1 MSPTLA
7 ADVASRRDEPRRVV
21 TTDLT
26 LYPHRRSPS
35 RSETSMHVLAAIG
48 CFAVGCLIGAVL
60 PRPLEQDKRAWR
72 RVKRGDE
79 LNRDQPPK
87 FTRTPPDASDVDA
100 DRKRIHT
107 DMLHARLPPRT
118 TPQFPRSL
126 TSRFPPRPRTRTGTP
141 RVRARWT
148 RRPPRVHPPR
158 ESTGKTSSHSSRAP
172 RASLPRPICD
182 EKSIK
187 R

>member
-35 RSETSMHVLAAIG
+35 SFDKTIMHVLAAIG

-79 LNRDQPPK
+79 LNRDQPSK
-87 FTRTPPDASDVDA
+87 FTR
-100 DRKRIHT
+100 
-107 DMLHARLPPRT
+107 
-118 TPQFPRSL
+118 
-126 TSRFPPRPRTRTGTP
+126 
-141 RVRARWT
+141 
-148 RRPPRVHPPR
+148 HPPGR
-158 ESTGKTSSHSSRAP
+158 VGR
-172 RASLPRPICD
+172 RR
-182 EKSIK
+182 
-187 R
+187 

>member
-87 FTRTPPDASDVDA
+87 FTRTPP
-100 DRKRIHT
+100 
-107 DMLHARLPPRT
+107 
-118 TPQFPRSL
+118 
-126 TSRFPPRPRTRTGTP
+126 G
-141 RVRARWT
+141 RVG
-148 RRPPRVHPPR
+148 RRR
-158 ESTGKTSSHSSRAP
+158 
-172 RASLPRPICD
+172 
-182 EKSIK
+182 
-187 R
+187 